1 MRELGVTS
9 SQFVVVKLASLWI
22 VSGLGFKSGIP
33 VDSMLKVLPLI
44 ALNEFLLESLAF
56 WREP

>member
-1 MRELGVTS
+1 MRELGVTC

-22 VSGLGFKSGIP
+22 VSGLGFKSGVP

-56 WREP
+56 